1 VKETIMEIETNKNK
15 LIAGAAI
22 AALVLGGGGVMLGR
36 TMLAPEATIAA
47 AAPADEAEEEGH
59 VEGQILMDEARS
71 KAAGIVTEAL
81 QSGGL
86 GAEILAQGVVASTP
100 EGEAV
105 LTARADGAVVRI
117 NRQLGDFVRAGEA
130 VAIMESRDAASI
142 AAERSSASA
151 NLALARS
158 TYAREKKLFDAKVT
172 ARQDLEGAQAALAQA
187 EAEARRSQSAAS
199 AAKVSGDGR
208 TLGVISLIS
217 GRVTKADAK
226 LGSYVL
232 AGTELFRVS
241 DPNRIQINASV
252 LAADARRIKPGDTAV
267 IELLGGETV
276 TAVVRSATPSLD
288 PESKTATI
296 VLTPQGIGG
305 LTAGQGLR
313 VRIKPRGGGDTAL
326 IALPEEAVQTVEGK
340 EVVFVKTAKGFQA
353 TTVVTGKR
361 GGGRIEIVD
370 GLKPGAVV
378 VTKGAFMLKA
388 ELGKGEAE
396 H

>member
-1 VKETIMEIETNKNK
+1 MEMENNKNK
-15 LIAGAAI
+15 LIAGAAV

-36 TMLAPEATIAA
+36 TMFAPAPTTAVA
-47 AAPADEAEEEGH
+47 AAPAEEGEEEGH
-59 VEGQILMDEARS
+59 VEGQILMDEARA
-71 KAAGIVTEAL
+71 KAAGIITEAL

-130 VAIMESRDAASI
+130 VAVMESRDAASI

-158 TYAREKKLFDAKVT
+158 AYAREKKLFDAKVT

-276 TAVVRSATPSLD
+276 TAIVRSATPSLD
-288 PESKTATI
+288 LESKTATI

-313 VRIKPRGGGDTAL
+313 ARIKPRGGGDSAL

-340 EVVFVKTAKGFQA
+340 EVVFVKTSKGFQA

-370 GLKPGAVV
+370 GLKPGTTI

>member
-1 VKETIMEIETNKNK
+1 MDMTNSSKRS
-15 LIAGAAI
+15 LAI
-22 AALVLGGGGVMLGR
+22 AAAAAVVLTGGGVLLGR
-36 TMLAPEATIAA
+36 TMLAPDTM
-47 AAPADEAEEEGH
+47 PAVAMPAEEAEEEGH
-59 VEGQILMDEARS
+59 VEGQILMEESRAN
-71 KAAGIVTEAL
+71 AAGIVTETL

-130 VAIMESRDAASI
+130 VAVMESRDAASI

-158 TYAREKKLFDAKVT
+158 TYTREKMLFDAKVT
-172 ARQDLEGAQAALAQA
+172 ARQDLEGAQAVLAAA

-208 TLGVISLIS
+208 TLGVVSLIS
-217 GRVTKADAK
+217 GRVTKAEAK

-252 LAADARRIKPGDTAV
+252 LAADARRVKPGDTAV

-276 TAVVRSATPSLD
+276 NAVVRSATPSLD
-288 PESKTATI
+288 PDSKTATI
-296 VLTPQGIGG
+296 VLTPQGISG

-313 VRIKPRGGGDTAL
+313 ARIKPRNGGDNAL
-326 IALPEEAVQTVEGK
+326 IAIPEEAVQTVEGK
-340 EVVFVKTAKGFQA
+340 EVVFVKTVKGFQA
-353 TTVVTGKR
+353 TPVGTGKR

-370 GLKPGAVV
+370 GLKPGDVIA
-378 VTKGAFMLKA
+378 TKGAFLLKA

>member
-1 VKETIMEIETNKNK
+1 MEIETNRSK

-36 TMLAPEATIAA
+36 TMFAPEPTSAA
-47 AAPADEAEEEGH
+47 AAPAEEDEEKGH

-100 EGEAV
+100 DGEAV

-130 VAIMESRDAASI
+130 VAVMESRDAASI
-142 AAERSSASA
+142 AAERSSATA

-252 LAADARRIKPGDTAV
+252 LAADARRIKPGDTAI

-313 VRIKPRGGGDTAL
+313 VRITPRGGGDSAL
-326 IALPEEAVQTVEGK
+326 IALPDEAVQTVEGK

>member
-1 VKETIMEIETNKNK
+1 METENNRNK
-15 LIAGAAI
+15 LIAGVAV
-22 AALVLGGGGVMLGR
+22 AALVLGGGGIMLGR
-36 TMLAPEATIAA
+36 TMFAPETTAAA
-47 AAPADEAEEEGH
+47 AAPAEEAEEEGH
-59 VEGQILMDEARS
+59 VEGQILMEESRA

-117 NRQLGDFVRAGEA
+117 NRQLGDFVRAGESVA
-130 VAIMESRDAASI
+130 VMESRDAASI

-172 ARQDLEGAQAALAQA
+172 ARQDLEGAQAALAAA

-208 TLGVISLIS
+208 TLGVVSLIS

-252 LAADARRIKPGDTAV
+252 LAADARRIKP
-267 IELLGGETV
+267 
-276 TAVVRSATPSLD
+276 
-288 PESKTATI
+288 
-296 VLTPQGIGG
+296 
-305 LTAGQGLR
+305 
-313 VRIKPRGGGDTAL
+313 RGGGDSAL

-353 TTVVTGKR
+353 TTVVTGTR

-370 GLKPGAVV
+370 GLAAGAVV

>member
-1 VKETIMEIETNKNK
+1 METENNRNK
-15 LIAGAAI
+15 LIAGVAV
-22 AALVLGGGGVMLGR
+22 AALVLGGGGIMLGR
-36 TMLAPEATIAA
+36 TMFAPETTAAA
-47 AAPADEAEEEGH
+47 AAPAEEAEEEGH
-59 VEGQILMDEARS
+59 VEGQILMEESRA

-130 VAIMESRDAASI
+130 LAVMESRDAASI

-172 ARQDLEGAQAALAQA
+172 ARQDLQGAQAALAAA

-208 TLGVISLIS
+208 TLGVVSLIS

-288 PESKTATI
+288 PDSKTATI

-305 LTAGQGLR
+305 LTPGQGLR
-313 VRIKPRGGGDTAL
+313 ARIKPRGGGDSAL

-340 EVVFVKTAKGFQA
+340 EVVFVKTAKGFQS

-370 GLKPGAVV
+370 GLKSGAVV

>member
-1 VKETIMEIETNKNK
+1 METENNRNK
-15 LIAGAAI
+15 LIAGVAV
-22 AALVLGGGGVMLGR
+22 AALVLGGGGIMLGR
-36 TMLAPEATIAA
+36 TMFAPETTAAA
-47 AAPADEAEEEGH
+47 AAPAEEAEEEGH
-59 VEGQILMDEARS
+59 VEGQILMEESRA

-130 VAIMESRDAASI
+130 LAVMESRDAASI

-172 ARQDLEGAQAALAQA
+172 ARQDLEGAQAALAAA

-288 PESKTATI
+288 PDSKTATI
-296 VLTPQGIGG
+296 VLSPQGIGG

-313 VRIKPRGGGDTAL
+313 ARIKPRGGGDSAL

-340 EVVFVKTAKGFQA
+340 EVVFVKTAKGFQS

>member
-1 VKETIMEIETNKNK
+1 METENNRNK
-15 LIAGAAI
+15 LIAGVAV
-22 AALVLGGGGVMLGR
+22 AALVLGGGGIMLGR
-36 TMLAPEATIAA
+36 TMFAPETTAAA
-47 AAPADEAEEEGH
+47 AAPAEEAEEEGH
-59 VEGQILMDEARS
+59 VEGQILMEESRA

-130 VAIMESRDAASI
+130 VAVMESRDAASI

-172 ARQDLEGAQAALAQA
+172 ARQDLEGAQAALAAA

-267 IELLGGETV
+267 IELLGSETV
-276 TAVVRSATPSLD
+276 NAVVRSATPSLD

-296 VLTPQGIGG
+296 VLTPKGIGG
-305 LTAGQGLR
+305 LTPGQGLR
-313 VRIKPRGGGDTAL
+313 ARITPRGGGDTTL

-370 GLKPGAVV
+370 GLKPGAAV

>member
-1 VKETIMEIETNKNK
+1 METENNRNK
-15 LIAGAAI
+15 LIAGVAV
-22 AALVLGGGGVMLGR
+22 AALVLGGGGIMLGR
-36 TMLAPEATIAA
+36 TMFAPETTAAA
-47 AAPADEAEEEGH
+47 AAPAEEAEEEGH
-59 VEGQILMDEARS
+59 VEGQILMEESRA

-130 VAIMESRDAASI
+130 LAVMESRDAASI

-172 ARQDLEGAQAALAQA
+172 ARQDLEGAQAALAAA

-208 TLGVISLIS
+208 TLGVVSLIS

-288 PESKTATI
+288 PDSKTATI

-305 LTAGQGLR
+305 LTPGQGLR
-313 VRIKPRGGGDTAL
+313 ARIKPRGGGDSAL
-326 IALPEEAVQTVEGK
+326 IALPEEAVQTVEGN
-340 EVVFVKTAKGFQA
+340 EVVFVKTTKGYQA

-370 GLKPGAVV
+370 GLAAGAVV